1 MKNRNLDF
9 FSLLQAYTMGEQCG
23 VIGAICR
30 NYNRRIEIEEP
41 SMPDKSI
48 ESTGRTQSLISSEFI
63 AKGLSDV
70 ALLSDGRCSVE

>member
-48 ESTGRTQSLISSEFI
+48 ESTGRTRLQ
-63 AKGLSDV
+63 
-70 ALLSDGRCSVE
+70 CSIYGDRFRLVE